1 VGLALGTSIAALVNA
16 GVLVY
21 AFERHLHGFISRE
34 LLLPFAK
41 ILVAAVVMAAA
52 VWVTSARLELW
63 AASGTVSAAIK
74 AFVPIGVGVIVYFG
88 AARALKLQEATT
100 LLKRFR

>member
-1 VGLALGTSIAALVNA
+1 VNA
-16 GVLVY
+16 GVLVF
-21 AFERHLHGFISRE
+21 AFEKQIHGFISRE

-52 VWVTSARLELW
+52 VWAVSGRLERLIVP
-63 AASGTVSAAIK
+63 GTVGSVIK
-74 AFVPIGVGVIVYFG
+74 AFVPIVAGVVVYFG
-88 AARALKLQEATT
+88 VARALKLQEATT